1 MKVGVYFHGYPQEK
15 GGGYTFEHE
24 ILLSL
29 QALAQ
34 ECRHDLVLFFENKP
48 ADEILTVLAEKGLKV
63 VLVKP
68 FDIMPGLQR
77 LISKILGKLH
87 LPLLPKT
94 PHRIQASLDH
104 EKVEMVWFVAD
115 AYVPVKD
122 MDLPYIATVWDI
134 QHRLQPWFPEVSQS
148 GMWKWREDFY
158 ATFLRR
164 AAYILTPNM
173 VGQQELSLFYGLPPE
188 KFRVLPHPSPVINR
202 ISDEKVKNVLAKYHL
217 NRGFLFY
224 PAGFWPH
231 KNHAN
236 LLMALKTLKNKFG
249 ETKHLVLV
257 GSDKG
262 NLEYVRKLVK
272 TIGLEEQVHFLNFVA
287 RDELIALYQEAY
299 ALTYLSLFG
308 PENLPPLEAFQCNCP
323 VIVADYSGARQQFGE
338 AAVFVNGLDPEAIAD
353 AIQDLEIKPGL
364 RLTLIQNGCKR
375 ASQYNGEDYIRD
387 VFKILEEF
395 EPVRRNW
402 GNTY

>member
-1 MKVGVYFHGYPQEK
+1 MKIGIYFHGYPQEK

-29 QALAQ
+29 HELAQ

-48 ADEILTVLAEKGLKV
+48 ANEILTVLADKGLKV

-68 FDIMPGLQR
+68 LGIMPGLQR
-77 LISKILGKLH
+77 VISKILGKLH
-87 LPLLPKT
+87 LSTLLKT
-94 PHRIQASLDH
+94 PNPKKSSLDR

-115 AYVPVKD
+115 AYVPVREVNV
-122 MDLPYIATVWDI
+122 PYIATVWDI

-148 GMWKWREDFY
+148 GMWEWREDFY

-164 AAYILTPNM
+164 AAYILTPNL
-173 VGQQELSLFYGLPPE
+173 VGQQELSLFYALPPE
-188 KFRVLPHPSPVINR
+188 RFRLLPYPSPR
-202 ISDEKVKNVLAKYHL
+202 IDRLPDEKVNNVLAKYHL
-217 NRGFLFY
+217 EKGYLFY

-236 LLMALKTLKNKFG
+236 LLIALKALKNKFG
-249 ETKHLVLV
+249 ETRPLVLV

-272 TIGLEEQVHFLNFVA
+272 TMGLEEQVHFLNFVT
-287 RDELIALYQEAY
+287 RDELIALYQGAY

-323 VIVADYSGARQQFGE
+323 VIMSDYSGAREQIGD
-338 AAVFVNGLDPEAIAD
+338 AVLFVNGLDPDAIAD

-364 RLTLIQNGCKR
+364 RLALIKKGSKR
-375 ASQYNGEDYIRD
+375 AAQYTGKDYVRD
-387 VFKILEEF
+387 VFKIFNEF
-395 EPVRRNW
+395 EPVRHNW
-402 GNTY
+402 GSLY